1 MLQDAELDSAG
12 IREAGS
18 GCCRESCS
26 VLLQTQS
33 KDLAAKTRVELQA
46 EHPHSAPFLQPPLHR
61 GELQLPSSTF
71 PQPAQGC
78 SAVPAVTAAQGK
90 LGHFGIR
97 GADT

>member
-46 EHPHSAPFLQPPLHR
+46 EHPHSAHSAGGAPCGSGPAAALGLVLGAGWPTETAHTEGWSLLQ
-61 GELQLPSSTF
+61 Q
-71 PQPAQGC
+71 
-78 SAVPAVTAAQGK
+78 V
-90 LGHFGIR
+90 LG
-97 GADT
+97 